1 MIVFWLTQW
10 LDPSRP
16 GHVIPSTRPFFRR
29 RLGPWEWQHVLVA
42 TRSNRFVNDRSL
54 IEWYG
59 GFLKWGFNTK
69 VVSWLMTWMIF
80 ASTVL
85 GSLHMAHN
93 LNAKKW
99 VETIVNGSYY
109 SAKLNATRLG
119 LIKSLYSRRAKNCWS
134 CLIHLVFP
142 DPWPP
147 GLWLDNWAWK
157 PNIEEQNDPM
167 ESYICMCIYIYTY
180 YITYCKIYT
189 ISRM

>member
-1 MIVFWLTQW
+1 
-10 LDPSRP
+10 
-16 GHVIPSTRPFFRR
+16 
-29 RLGPWEWQHVLVA
+29 
-42 TRSNRFVNDRSL
+42 
-54 IEWYG
+54 
-59 GFLKWGFNTK
+59 
-69 VVSWLMTWMIF
+69 MTWMIF
-80 ASTVL
+80 ASPVL

-134 CLIHLVFP
+134 FLIHLVFP

-157 PNIEEQNDPM
+157 PNIKEQNDPM
-167 ESYICMCIYIYTY
+167 ESYVCMCIYIYIHMILHIVK
-180 YITYCKIYT
+180 YIESLECNKLCTNHFGTSHAVSLLQSFIALRLFFTSLADEIASELQRWSCSEAEQGRIYNNELYT
-189 ISRM
+189 QYMGGNYNIYI